1 VAEWASLRGGASKHR
16 RGRLCRLHARDWD
29 WWRGS
34 DGAGWRP
41 PTHAIAGYVT
51 MGLRQT
57 MGEQGYPTGVAGVA
71 EERARCSAER
81 SCCRPQARW
90 CLSHFT
96 VGEEG
101 DVAGAMAPL
110 SHVRCEGSDGDHGG
124 RTGRGP
130 DAGWVSDACGER
142 VGWRMVAHDVP
153 PFCEVPE

>member
-1 VAEWASLRGGASKHR
+1 MEQVGDRQRMPMPEANTARYVA
-16 RGRLCRLHARDWD
+16 
-29 WWRGS
+29 
-34 DGAGWRP
+34 
-41 PTHAIAGYVT
+41 
-51 MGLRQT
+51 MGPRQT

-71 EERARCSAER
+71 EERGRCSAER
-81 SCCRPQARW
+81 SCCRPQARR